1 MKFIKLLESRKS
13 ILKEIYN
20 ISRSRYVAEIFK
32 IIFNLINL
40 VVAEI
45 FLDKAIFDTLADRNS
60 NFSFLVFLIILLF
73 ITMGSNIAY
82 MHWYNDHYSIYSNAF
97 IKSKIKE
104 KVYEK
109 LSNVDLE
116 SYDNPKFY
124 NNQIWISENCDEKY
138 IQILNSF
145 FMLIN
150 AAASCVAVVVSAI
163 TFEPV
168 LLIFSLIYIIISI
181 TVNKVYSKLKFEFE
195 KNSVEIKRKLEY
207 PTSVFYSPQM
217 AKDIRLTG
225 LADLLKNKYKLFA
238 DEYIKIINTYGK
250 KLSIFYTFLLLIE
263 TLTGTWIPLFYVASK
278 AIITKKYSVGT
289 VSASISVISSLKN
302 SVKNIIEA
310 VGQMQEH
317 EYFIGLYKEFINK
330 KPRIKYNKTGFE
342 AGKNINSLMVEK
354 LKFKYPETH
363 QLILNNINLNIKSGN
378 KIAIVGAN
386 GSGKTTLV
394 KLLMRLYLPESGKI
408 YFDGIPEEKYSLNSL
423 QSRFGVIFQDFQLYS
438 LSVAENVMMG
448 NYRSEDKSIVDT
460 AIKKSGIYN
469 RIYKE
474 LNNINACL
482 LKEYDDNG
490 IIFSGGQAQKL
501 AVSRVFAKDCGVIIM
516 DEPTASLDPK
526 SEEEM
531 FQNLNKAALGK
542 TVILISHRLSSVKNA
557 DYIYFLENG
566 RIVECGNHQQLMAN
580 KGEYYKMFSLQASM
594 YGVN

>member
-1 MKFIKLLESRKS
+1 MQLL
-13 ILKEIYN
+13 
-20 ISRSRYVAEIFK
+20 V
-32 IIFNLINL
+32 
-40 VVAEI
+40 
-45 FLDKAIFDTLADRNS
+45 
-60 NFSFLVFLIILLF
+60 
-73 ITMGSNIAY
+73 
-82 MHWYNDHYSIYSNAF
+82 
-97 IKSKIKE
+97 
-104 KVYEK
+104 
-109 LSNVDLE
+109 
-116 SYDNPKFY
+116 
-124 NNQIWISENCDEKY
+124 
-138 IQILNSF
+138 
-145 FMLIN
+145 
-150 AAASCVAVVVSAI
+150 
-163 TFEPV
+163 
-168 LLIFSLIYIIISI
+168 
-181 TVNKVYSKLKFEFE
+181 
-195 KNSVEIKRKLEY
+195 
-207 PTSVFYSPQM
+207 
-217 AKDIRLTG
+217 
-225 LADLLKNKYKLFA
+225 
-238 DEYIKIINTYGK
+238 
-250 KLSIFYTFLLLIE
+250 
-263 TLTGTWIPLFYVASK
+263 
-278 AIITKKYSVGT
+278 
-289 VSASISVISSLKN
+289 
-302 SVKNIIEA
+302 
-310 VGQMQEH
+310 
-317 EYFIGLYKEFINK
+317 
-330 KPRIKYNKTGFE
+330 
-342 AGKNINSLMVEK
+342 
-354 LKFKYPETH
+354 
-363 QLILNNINLNIKSGN
+363 
-378 KIAIVGAN
+378 N

-460 AIKKSGIYN
+460 ALKKSGIYN

-566 RIVECGNHQQLMAN
+566 RIVECGNHQQLMTN